1 MENELDYGLNV
12 LLDLDGYEG
21 TLEDGLHTVRFQVS
35 LVDATENVPHG
46 IRYNLTLHDE
56 TGRRILGYDNRN
68 HDYRS
73 ESKKGYVAR
82 KTEWDH
88 RHRKE
93 TVTGYEFQSP
103 VALLEDFWRDVYGF
117 LGKGG
122 RSYELF

>member
-1 MENELDYGLNV
+1 MDDRIDYALDV

-21 TLEDGLHTVRFQVS
+21 TLEDGLHTVRFHVS
-35 LVDATENVPHG
+35 LVDPAENVPHG
-46 IRYNLTLHDE
+46 IRYN
-56 TGRRILGYDNRN
+56 RP
-68 HDYRS
+68 

-103 VALLEDFWRDVYGF
+103 LALLEDFWRDVDAF
-117 LGKGG
+117 LAKGG
-122 RSYELF
+122 RSNELF